1 MEDRKR
7 ANRTERKSDYEYRV
21 EGNVARVLHPAEWD
35 EQTKKELSHAA
46 RRNREKHSH
55 MNPAWVLFLSAAM
68 AATGIVLI
76 LYLRLQSDITNR
88 VKNISA
94 LEAQY
99 NTLKAENDDTEG
111 RIKGNI
117 DLEAIK
123 AKAMGELGMQYANKD
138 QIVMF
143 SSEDNDYVRQFRDID

>member
-1 MEDRKR
+1 MEDR
-7 ANRTERKSDYEYRV
+7 RTYRSERISDYEYRT
-21 EGNVARVLHPAEWD
+21 EGSAARLMHPVEWD
-35 EQTKKELSHAA
+35 VQVTKELSHTA

-55 MNPAWVLFLSAAM
+55 MNPAWVLFLIAAM
-68 AATGIVLI
+68 AATGVVLI

-99 NTLKAENDDTEG
+99 TALKAENDDTEG

-123 AKAMGELGMQYANKD
+123 ARAMGELGMQYANKD
-138 QIVMF
+138 QIVTF